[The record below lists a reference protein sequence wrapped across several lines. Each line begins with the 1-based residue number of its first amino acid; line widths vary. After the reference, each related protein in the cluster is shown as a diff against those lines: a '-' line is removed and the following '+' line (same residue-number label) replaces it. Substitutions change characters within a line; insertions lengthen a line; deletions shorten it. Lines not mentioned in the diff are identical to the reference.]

1 MILARQVLLTYRLA
15 TGAARPG
22 APVTEKDSES
32 RRPLDMALV
41 SQQWPAVRLLIAAG
55 ALSKCPEL
63 EDARRELDQ
72 LLPAEDAGAKHGNVL
87 SVLVRR

>member
-1 MILARQVLLTYRLA
+1 MLLTHRPA
-15 TGAARPG
+15 AGAAQVG

-32 RRPLDMALV
+32 RRPLDVALV

-63 EDARRELDQ
+63 EDARRELNQ
-72 LLPAEDAGAKHGNVL
+72 LLPAAEEGAKHGGVL
-87 SVLVRR
+87 FALVRNYE

>member
-1 MILARQVLLTYRLA
+1 MGSASN
-15 TGAARPG
+15 G

-32 RRPLDMALV
+32 RRPLDVALG

-63 EDARRELDQ
+63 DDARRELSQ
-72 LLPAEDAGAKHGNVL
+72 LLPAADEGAKNGGVL
-87 SVLVRR
+87 SVLVSKIYELYLVKCWV

>member
-1 MILARQVLLTYRLA
+1 MGSASN
-15 TGAARPG
+15 G

-32 RRPLDMALV
+32 RRPLDVALV

-63 EDARRELDQ
+63 DDARRELNQ
-72 LLPAEDAGAKHGNVL
+72 LLPAADEGAKNGGVL
-87 SVLVRR
+87 SVLVSKIYELYLVKCWV